1 MGKNYFFNYCFR
13 GEMNPGYRK
22 SDAGDTIPS
31 YAILFLRKLSLVF
44 TNVFMRHGL
53 LAVMLRWSDDVCV
66 ILSCAARTDC
76 GHVVAFRECGRN
88 TV

>member
-13 GEMNPGYRK
+13 EEMTSDSRK
-22 SDAGDTIPS
+22 SNIGDTIS
-31 YAILFLRKLSLVF
+31 SCAILFLRNLSLVF

-53 LAVMLRWSDDVCV
+53 LAVVLRWLDDVCV

-76 GHVVAFRECGRN
+76 GHVVAFRECGGN